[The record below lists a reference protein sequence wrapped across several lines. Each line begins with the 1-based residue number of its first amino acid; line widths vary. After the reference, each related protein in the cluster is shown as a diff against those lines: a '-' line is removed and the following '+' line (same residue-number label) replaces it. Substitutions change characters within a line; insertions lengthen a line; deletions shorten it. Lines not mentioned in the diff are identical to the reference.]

1 MREWYLINN
10 PILIP
15 LAIPNIRGW
24 NAVQSSSLCKS
35 ICGQVFRK
43 RWKSLNERVLH
54 ETLPFFLAPRG
65 HISNS
70 LICCAMYTLC
80 CLEASVAPMKPFFKP
95 DTLSANWK
103 IIPFGN
109 VWSFWLQNKVHSRTS
124 TAAHNMYFTRHREK
138 LDRVVQVE
146 FSILRRICVR
156 RKRCLPF
163 ARKH

>member
-1 MREWYLINN
+1 MKEFYMRLY
-10 PILIP
+10 
-15 LAIPNIRGW
+15 
-24 NAVQSSSLCKS
+24 
-35 ICGQVFRK
+35 
-43 RWKSLNERVLH
+43 H
-54 ETLPFFLAPRG
+54 FFLAPRG

-146 FSILRRICVR
+146 FSILRRICDEAKGACPLPENINFAMSWLLR
-156 RKRCLPF
+156 LATKQHPTRKERSEIPS
-163 ARKH
+163 